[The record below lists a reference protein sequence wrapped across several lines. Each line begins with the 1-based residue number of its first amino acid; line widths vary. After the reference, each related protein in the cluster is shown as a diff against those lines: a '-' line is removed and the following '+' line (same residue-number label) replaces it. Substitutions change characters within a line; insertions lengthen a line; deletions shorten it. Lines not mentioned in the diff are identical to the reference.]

1 MERRDF
7 VAAMSVFVGA
17 SFAGRQAIQIITPGE
32 ALWVP
37 LEGKFTGAEFD
48 GVLKQIYVEPI
59 MRRMSAEQVIVNDL
73 FSQVVDRITGDR
85 DAFFRLER
93 SVPIPFKTHF
103 GPRKLGKPEIVVKN
117 RAGVRIESRPA

>member
-37 LEGKFTGAEFD
+37 LEGEFTHAEFD
-48 GVLKQIYVEPI
+48 RVLKRIYVEPI
-59 MRRMSAEQVIVNDL
+59 MRSMSAEQVIVNDL
-73 FSQVVDRITGDR
+73 FSQVVDAATDR
-85 DAFFRLER
+85 EVFYRQER
-93 SVPIPFKTHF
+93 SVPLPFKTHW
-103 GPRKLGKPEIVVKN
+103 GPRKLGQPEAVVKN
-117 RAGVRIESRPA
+117 KGGTVLMRAPL